1 MCSLCG
7 HDLKS
12 HFHLFFNCYNVM
24 RLWEWLQGLFQDFR
38 LSSLDLVFQFMRT
51 LFSSLVIIIKVVTIT
66 NIL

>member
-1 MCSLCG
+1 
-7 HDLKS
+7 
-12 HFHLFFNCYNVM
+12 M